1 MRIKKIWTKIKD
13 SLIRPVQDKK
23 NTNRI
28 GMVLSNNYVL
38 PILIILIDLLLFF
51 LFNYLIN
58 GFVTLFRA
66 FFSGTGEY
74 TNVLV
79 WKNIFPNWEFITS
92 SNTATYIYLFF
103 AVLLIILDGFFIYQ
117 MKTSLSDDY
126 FNQGQKG
133 DSRFRTIEEIQQVY
147 KEIPDKDKSFPGRG
161 GTVISRYKD
170 KLYIDPIPMNNLI
183 IGMTGSGKDEFYVFS
198 SIDIYSRAE
207 EQTSMVVFDP
217 KTEDY
222 RSSAATLRKRGYDV
236 YFLNLDQPIKSM
248 KYNPLTL
255 ITEYYKKEQYDDAEM
270 LADSF
275 AYSIYSPDDSKLSG
289 NEKFFN
295 QSAASILSGLV
306 LAHIKDCL
314 EADAHIN
321 EQRFITFQKKQK
333 AYSNLSEAQKAE
345 VRLNITSIDEA
356 IDNEDIR
363 YIPDNFL
370 ISDVNMVH
378 KYEKCINMYS
388 ILNLIIELSNIHV
401 LDSEDT
407 MLDIYFKE
415 RPPLDPGKIRYASA
429 MVAGDRTKG
438 SILSTLINGLNV
450 FTNKAIA
457 KMTSSST
464 LNFDDIGFGDRPVAI
479 FLGVPDYD
487 RSKWF
492 LATIFIK
499 QAYYYLAQKCARIN
513 GKCKT
518 PVKFICNE
526 FGNQPPI
533 DDMSGIITVCR
544 ARNITFDM
552 YIQAFAQLA
561 EKYGDK
567 VQETIEGNCGN
578 IIYILSSSKET
589 SEKISDLVGHR
600 TRKIMQR
607 SGQKLSLNKHFI
619 ENLEQEPLIYP
630 ETLRK
635 LHEGECIVIPTMH
648 RKDLNGNDIREEPI
662 FNSIETGTNF
672 KYRYQYLTDTFPNP
686 DTVPLDSVN
695 PFSCADVDPQKLIWD
710 NNLSFDSYFK
720 KRQEPEL
727 LFKHLPKSHQRQIIT
742 LVKDALGTDF
752 DKDMFLD
759 DVPLYKILIW
769 IQSYLGIDS
778 FVKQTVI
785 DLLLLTL
792 ERGKV
797 NE

>member
-388 ILNLIIELSNIHV
+388 ILNLIIELSFISKNVHLSIP
-401 LDSEDT
+401 E
-407 MLDIYFKE
+407 K
-415 RPPLDPGKIRYASA
+415 SA
-429 MVAGDRTKG
+429 MRVRWLPGTE
-438 SILSTLINGLNV
+438 
-450 FTNKAIA
+450 
-457 KMTSSST
+457 
-464 LNFDDIGFGDRPVAI
+464 
-479 FLGVPDYD
+479 
-487 RSKWF
+487 
-492 LATIFIK
+492 
-499 QAYYYLAQKCARIN
+499 QK
-513 GKCKT
+513 
-518 PVKFICNE
+518 E
-526 FGNQPPI
+526 
-533 DDMSGIITVCR
+533 
-544 ARNITFDM
+544 
-552 YIQAFAQLA
+552 AF
-561 EKYGDK
+561 
-567 VQETIEGNCGN
+567 C
-578 IIYILSSSKET
+578 
-589 SEKISDLVGHR
+589 
-600 TRKIMQR
+600 
-607 SGQKLSLNKHFI
+607 
-619 ENLEQEPLIYP
+619 
-630 ETLRK
+630 LR
-635 LHEGECIVIPTMH
+635 
-648 RKDLNGNDIREEPI
+648 
-662 FNSIETGTNF
+662 
-672 KYRYQYLTDTFPNP
+672 
-686 DTVPLDSVN
+686 
-695 PFSCADVDPQKLIWD
+695 
-710 NNLSFDSYFK
+710 
-720 KRQEPEL
+720 
-727 LFKHLPKSHQRQIIT
+727 
-742 LVKDALGTDF
+742 
-752 DKDMFLD
+752 
-759 DVPLYKILIW
+759 
-769 IQSYLGIDS
+769 
-778 FVKQTVI
+778 
-785 DLLLLTL
+785 
-792 ERGKV
+792 
-797 NE
+797 

>member
-567 VQETIEGNCGN
+567 VQETIEGN
-578 IIYILSSSKET
+578 
-589 SEKISDLVGHR
+589 
-600 TRKIMQR
+600 
-607 SGQKLSLNKHFI
+607 
-619 ENLEQEPLIYP
+619 
-630 ETLRK
+630 
-635 LHEGECIVIPTMH
+635 
-648 RKDLNGNDIREEPI
+648 
-662 FNSIETGTNF
+662 
-672 KYRYQYLTDTFPNP
+672 
-686 DTVPLDSVN
+686 
-695 PFSCADVDPQKLIWD
+695 
-710 NNLSFDSYFK
+710 
-720 KRQEPEL
+720 
-727 LFKHLPKSHQRQIIT
+727 
-742 LVKDALGTDF
+742 
-752 DKDMFLD
+752 
-759 DVPLYKILIW
+759 
-769 IQSYLGIDS
+769 
-778 FVKQTVI
+778 
-785 DLLLLTL
+785 
-792 ERGKV
+792 
-797 NE
+797 